1 MPDVLPKNPCSDAK
15 SGLISSIERDLTVE
29 ERSSD
34 VLPLTTNE
42 LQSDWVPR
50 LRSRRRICD
59 SEESVRVVVEVEGLM
74 EVVKDLGED
83 LVREDV
89 EVGGR
94 RRREEG
100 LGWER

>member
-1 MPDVLPKNPCSDAK
+1 M
-15 SGLISSIERDLTVE
+15 
-29 ERSSD
+29 
-34 VLPLTTNE
+34 
-42 LQSDWVPR
+42 
-50 LRSRRRICD
+50 
-59 SEESVRVVVEVEGLM
+59 VEVEGLM

>member
-1 MPDVLPKNPCSDAK
+1 L
-15 SGLISSIERDLTVE
+15 
-29 ERSSD
+29 SD
-34 VLPLTTNE
+34 VLPSSTDE
-42 LQSDWVPR
+42 LKSDWVPR